1 MGTQQKEIVKLKEL
15 LNKKD
20 LDDNV
25 RKSIEKRIKAL
36 NNQETTLK

>member
-1 MGTQQKEIVKLKEL
+1 MKTEEIKKLSSL
-15 LNKKD
+15 LKKKD